1 MWFVGRMYEHGQIS
15 GIALVMPRNLSDCFD
30 LSVAICDVAFVCSSW
45 AGDFILHL
53 AGIDDK
59 RVYLEHALEEAERQY
74 QDGDEGDVSL
84 LDRSQQQ
91 DSGAEYDVRQRQKDV
106 RLLKSSGIRGADDL
120 TAASLKTNTY
130 CVKDRALSDHI
141 HSVLLQHKA
150 FLCCFGHKR
159 TQVLYAIAVVCPSRA
174 HGNSPCC
181 AGG

>member
-1 MWFVGRMYEHGQIS
+1 MRLWS
-15 GIALVMPRNLSDCFD
+15 GFRNSPVMPPNLFGCLNLSVK
-30 LSVAICDVAFVCSSW
+30 LCDVAFVCPSW
-45 AGDFILHL
+45 TGDFILHL

-91 DSGAEYDVRQRQKDV
+91 DSGAEYNARQRLKDV

-120 TAASLKTNTY
+120 AAA
-130 CVKDRALSDHI
+130 CVTSILTLFMTELWVSTTFCVALSTTLQSI
-141 HSVLLQHKA
+141 VVLDTSA
-150 FLCCFGHKR
+150 RTSCLCLSLF
-159 TQVLYAIAVVCPSRA
+159 CPSRA
-174 HGNSPCC
+174 HDNSPCC